1 VPITYGRAD
10 LAALARTFAGKLS
23 EDRKAANARRDSGH
37 EEKQEIPSALSVIT
51 FEAGWNADGKAVI
64 FEAETLEDF
73 VPGKKLNVQAKDE
86 RGLVREI
93 RWRIAEWLRM
103 EKKVPAAEAR
113 DKARSWPVFIADR
126 LARRPN
132 KGEIITGV

>member
-1 VPITYGRAD
+1 MPITYGRAD
-10 LAALARTFAGKLS
+10 LAALYKTFHSQIHNDWKERTQ
-23 EDRKAANARRDSGH
+23 RKASGY
-37 EEKQEIPSALSVIT
+37 EEKAEIPSAISVIT
-51 FEAGWNADGKAVI
+51 FEAGWNADGKAVVW
-64 FEAETLEDF
+64 EAETLEDF

-86 RGLVREI
+86 KGLIREI

-103 EKKVPAAEAR
+103 QKKYAPAEAR

-132 KGEIITGV
+132 KGEIITGA